1 MSEEVSVAYYCPYCE
16 REATLIISAE
26 SPTDYHVVDECC
38 PNCDAQIEGGVVDK
52 LAYDAVADHFAIQGG
67 WVKDIENDLD

>member
-16 REATLIISAE
+16 SESTLIISAE

-52 LAYDAVADHFAIQGG
+52 LAYDAVLDHFAMEGNAHQGID
-67 WVKDIENDLD
+67 WDLD